1 MNQGMNRQEILDRLR
16 ENERACARGGL
27 PMPRCSVVNIPYSA
41 ALGAALCVA
50 ATFGALGQ
58 EAPGQDRIKY
68 CVSVGTDD
76 RVRPIPSGLVPQ
88 ALQLF
93 YLRPVDPE
101 QVRRSTVY
109 RCMDGAVW
117 LCNYGA
123 NLVCAKADVSR
134 VSRGAERYC
143 RENPG
148 SDVVPMAATGHATIY
163 SWECVGNKARIKSGS
178 VSLDS
183 RGFIADQWKRLGE

>member
-1 MNQGMNRQEILDRLR
+1 MSFVMKLR
-16 ENERACARGGL
+16 N
-27 PMPRCSVVNIPYSA
+27 A
-41 ALGAALCVA
+41 AGLGAVLCFA

-58 EAPGQDRIKY
+58 ESPAQGPNKY
-68 CVSVGTDD
+68 CASVGNDD
-76 RVRPIPSGLVPQ
+76 QVRPIPPELVPQ

-93 YLRPVDPE
+93 YLRPVDSE

-109 RCMDGAVW
+109 RCMHGAAW

-134 VSRGAERYC
+134 TSRGAQAYC

-148 SDVVPMAATGHATIY
+148 SEVVPMAATGHATIY
-163 SWECVGNKARIKSGS
+163 SWECIGNKAQIKGS
-178 VSLDS
+178 PVSVDS
-183 RGFIADQWKRLGE
+183 RGFIANQWKRLGQ

>member
-1 MNQGMNRQEILDRLR
+1 
-16 ENERACARGGL
+16 
-27 PMPRCSVVNIPYSA
+27 MPRCSVVNIMYSA
-41 ALGAALCVA
+41 ALSAALCAA
-50 ATFGALGQ
+50 ATLSALGQ
-58 EAPGQDRIKY
+58 EAPGPDPIKF
-68 CVSVGTDD
+68 CASAGTDD
-76 RVRPIPSGLVPQ
+76 QVRPIPPGLVPQ

-109 RCMDGAVW
+109 RCMDGAVR

-163 SWECVGNKARIKSGS
+163 SWECVGNQARIKGGAI
-178 VSLDS
+178 SLDS
-183 RGFIADQWKRLGE
+183 RGFIADQWKRLAE

>member
-1 MNQGMNRQEILDRLR
+1 MSL
-16 ENERACARGGL
+16 
-27 PMPRCSVVNIPYSA
+27 VVNIAYSV
-41 ALGAALCVA
+41 ALGAVLYVAAIFSALC
-50 ATFGALGQ
+50 Q
-58 EAPGQDRIKY
+58 EAPGQEPIKY
-68 CVSVGTDD
+68 CASVGTDD
-76 RVRPIPSGLVPQ
+76 DVRPIAPGLVPQ
-88 ALQLF
+88 ALRMF

-109 RCMDGAVW
+109 RCMDAAVW

-163 SWECVGNKARIKSGS
+163 SWECVGAETRIKSGS
-178 VSLDS
+178 LSVDS